1 MVMINGKSNST
12 RNGFT
17 IIEVVLVL
25 AIAGLIFLMVFLAL
39 PALQRSQRNQLYKN
53 NLSLVIGAL
62 QNYRS
67 NNGGRRIPVTG
78 NDTYYP
84 GRVDATDANM
94 GSHPLRSYFDAI
106 DFTTDINSIKIY
118 EHNRDMR
125 FGNSWWATPSRIIII
140 PDKTCPDDGSTFRT
154 ATLKHTPG
162 KTAAFVLL
170 ESGDDSK
177 AFPDRDA
184 QIYCQDF

>member
-17 IIEVVLVL
+17 IIEIVLVL

-39 PALQRSQRNQLYKN
+39 PALQRSQRNQRYKN
-53 NLSLVIGAL
+53 SLSLVVSAL

-67 NNGGRRIPVTG
+67 NNGGRKIPATG
-78 NDTYYP
+78 AYYP
-84 GRVDATDANM
+84 GRVSATDVGMRN
-94 GSHPLRSYFDAI
+94 HPLRSYFDAI
-106 DFTTDINSIKIY
+106 DFTADIHSVRVYDINGDI
-118 EHNRDMR
+118 R
-125 FGNSWWATPSRIIII
+125 FGNSWSAVPSRIIVILN
-140 PDKTCPDDGSTFRT
+140 KTCPDDGSTFRT
-154 ATLKHTPG
+154 ATLKHAPG

>member
-1 MVMINGKSNST
+1 MVNNKSNST

-17 IIEVVLVL
+17 IIEVVVVL

-67 NNGGRRIPVTG
+67 NNGGRKIPATG
-78 NDTYYP
+78 YNGYYP
-84 GRVDATDANM
+84 RSVSDTDVGMRN
-94 GSHPLRSYFDAI
+94 HPLRSYFDAI
-106 DFTTDINSIKIY
+106 NFTADIHSVKVVEING
-118 EHNRDMR
+118 NVR
-125 FGNSWWATPSRIIII
+125 FGNSWSAVLSRIIVIL
-140 PDKTCPDDGSTFRT
+140 DKTCPDDGSTFRT

-162 KTAAFVLL
+162 KTAALVLL

>member
-1 MVMINGKSNST
+1 MVNNKSNST

-17 IIEVVLVL
+17 IIEVVIVL

-53 NLSLVIGAL
+53 NLSLVISAL

-67 NNGGRRIPVTG
+67 NNGGRRIPATG
-78 NDTYYP
+78 NNGYYP
-84 GRVDATDANM
+84 GSVSATDVGMRN
-94 GSHPLRSYFDAI
+94 HPLRSYFDAI
-106 DFTTDINSIKIY
+106 DFTADINSVKVF
-118 EHNRDMR
+118 ENNAS
-125 FGNSWWATPSRIIII
+125 FSKFWWAVPSRIIVFL
-140 PDKTCPDDGSTFRT
+140 DKTCPDDGSTFRT
-154 ATLKHTPG
+154 ATLKHAPG

-177 AFPDRDA
+177 TFADRDA

>member
-1 MVMINGKSNST
+1 MKKITVKNK
-12 RNGFT
+12 NGFT
-17 IIEVVLVL
+17 IIEIVLVL

-53 NLSLVIGAL
+53 NLSLVISAL

-67 NNGGRRIPVTG
+67 NNGGRRIPATG
-78 NDTYYP
+78 NDGYYP
-84 GRVDATDANM
+84 GKVSATDVGMRN
-94 GSHPLRSYFDAI
+94 HPLRSYFDAI
-106 DFTTDINSIKIY
+106 DFTADINSVKVF
-118 EHNRDMR
+118 ENNGDVS
-125 FGNSWWATPSRIIII
+125 FSKFWWGKPSRIIVFL
-140 PDKTCPDDGSTFRT
+140 DKTCPDDGSTFRT

-162 KTAAFVLL
+162 KTAALVLL

-177 AFPDRDA
+177 SIGTRDA

>member
-1 MVMINGKSNST
+1 MINDKSNST

-17 IIEVVLVL
+17 IIEVVIVL

-53 NLSLVIGAL
+53 NLSLVISAL

-78 NDTYYP
+78 IDGYYP
-84 GRVDATDANM
+84 GRVSATDVGMRN
-94 GSHPLRSYFDAI
+94 HPLRSYFDAI
-106 DFTTDINSIKIY
+106 DFTADIHSVKVFEN
-118 EHNRDMR
+118 NGDMR
-125 FGNSWWATPSRIIII
+125 FSNGWWWGMPSRIIVVL
-140 PDKTCPDDGSTFRT
+140 DKTCPDDGSTFRT

-162 KTAAFVLL
+162 KTAALVLL

-177 AFPDRDA
+177 AIEDRDA

>member
-1 MVMINGKSNST
+1 MKKITVKNK
-12 RNGFT
+12 NGFT
-17 IIEVVLVL
+17 IIEIVLVL

-53 NLSLVIGAL
+53 NLSLVVGAL

-67 NNGGRRIPVTG
+67 NNGGRKIPPTG
-78 NDTYYP
+78 TNGYYP
-84 GRVDATDANM
+84 GRVSATDVGMRN
-94 GSHPLRSYFDAI
+94 HPLRSYFDAI
-106 DFTTDINSIKIY
+106 NFTADIDSVKVFEDNG
-118 EHNRDMR
+118 DVR
-125 FGNSWWATPSRIIII
+125 FGNGWWGVPSRIIESL
-140 PDKTCPDDGSTFRT
+140 DKTCPDDGSTFRT

-162 KTAAFVLL
+162 KTAALVLL

-177 AFPDRDA
+177 AFSDRDA

>member
-1 MVMINGKSNST
+1 MKKITVKNK
-12 RNGFT
+12 NGFT
-17 IIEVVLVL
+17 IIEIVLVL

-53 NLSLVIGAL
+53 NLSLVVGAL

-67 NNGGRRIPVTG
+67 NNGGRKIPATG
-78 NDTYYP
+78 GNGYYP
-84 GRVDATDANM
+84 GSVSATDVGMRN
-94 GSHPLRSYFDAI
+94 HPLRSYFDAI
-106 DFTTDINSIKIY
+106 NFTADINSVKVY
-118 EHNRDMR
+118 KLNGNVR
-125 FGNSWWATPSRIIII
+125 FDNNWSAVPSSIIVFL
-140 PDKTCPDDGSTFRT
+140 DKTCPDDGSTFRT

-162 KTAAFVLL
+162 KTAALVLL

>member
-1 MVMINGKSNST
+1 MKKITVKNK
-12 RNGFT
+12 NGFT
-17 IIEVVLVL
+17 IIEIVLVL

-53 NLSLVIGAL
+53 NLSLVVGAL

-67 NNGGRRIPVTG
+67 NNGGRRIPATG
-78 NDTYYP
+78 SSGYYP
-84 GRVDATDANM
+84 KY
-94 GSHPLRSYFDAI
+94 GSAAGIGMRNHPLRSYFDAI
-106 DFTTDINSIKIY
+106 NFTADIDSVKVYDINGDI
-118 EHNRDMR
+118 R
-125 FGNSWWATPSRIIII
+125 FGNSWSAVPSRIIVLL
-140 PDKTCPDDGSTFRT
+140 DKTCPDDGSTFRT

-162 KTAAFVLL
+162 KTAALVLL

>member
-1 MVMINGKSNST
+1 MVNNKSNST

-39 PALQRSQRNQLYKN
+39 PALKRSQRNQLYKN
-53 NLSLVIGAL
+53 NLSLVISAL

-67 NNGGRRIPVTG
+67 NNGGRRIPATG
-78 NDTYYP
+78 NDGYYP
-84 GRVDATDANM
+84 GKVSATDVGMRN
-94 GSHPLRSYFDAI
+94 HPLRSYFDAI
-106 DFTTDINSIKIY
+106 DFTADIDSVKVY
-118 EHNRDMR
+118 ELNGNVR
-125 FGNSWWATPSRIIII
+125 FGNSWSAVPSRIIVIL
-140 PDKTCPDDGSTFRT
+140 DKTCPDDGSTFRT

-162 KTAAFVLL
+162 KTAALVLL